1 MNTYMSL
8 MRLQIVIQVRYRGAG
23 RGHLRTPSWALEED
37 YKLWQNAA
45 TV

>member
-1 MNTYMSL
+1 MSL
-8 MRLQIVIQVRYRGAG
+8 MRLQIVIQVRYQGAFKAPKLG
-23 RGHLRTPSWALEED
+23 LEED